1 MNIALYLA
9 FLIFYIICFCFM
21 YLKNT
26 ELISFS
32 VLFFLT
38 AIFITY
44 NINNI
49 YTFVTNYQLN
59 NNLYIS
65 LFSFLTSIF
74 GLGVPVIGF
83 LLIVPTTLY
92 VKTKN
97 EYQTGAPLYLSSKYK
112 HILNEFKMY
121 SIIIL
126 SFCFMVLTFFFY
138 KENIVRKKAFSLEF
152 TLCILAICSI
162 ISVLSY
168 YQFKRANDYA
178 KLRQK
183 DFLIAPSKN
192 EISSEYNCSPDMPVE
207 NPLIKDINGPVS
219 IKPIVSGVPIMTT
232 SAPTPATTST
242 PAPTMNPVEINAQEF
257 DNSRSILSEPTLKY
271 SEFCSLNNGD
281 VMSLLDSSKLS
292 FSNKAKF
299 TRLKK
304 GCNADKTSKVNS
316 IAQSMIANTSKGLSD
331 ASNFKAY
338 MKQNYN
344 PVNVQEKWMSENAPD
359 LK

>member
-1 MNIALYLA
+1 
-9 FLIFYIICFCFM
+9 M
-21 YLKNT
+21 YL
-26 ELISFS
+26 
-32 VLFFLT
+32 
-38 AIFITY
+38 
-44 NINNI
+44 
-49 YTFVTNYQLN
+49 
-59 NNLYIS
+59 
-65 LFSFLTSIF
+65 
-74 GLGVPVIGF
+74 
-83 LLIVPTTLY
+83 
-92 VKTKN
+92 KTKN
-97 EYQTGAPLYLSSKYK
+97 EYQTGEPLYLSSKYK
-112 HILNEFKMY
+112 HIINEFKMY
-121 SIIIL
+121 FIIIL

-152 TLCILAICSI
+152 TLFILAICSL
-162 ISVLSY
+162 ISVFSY
-168 YQFKRANDYA
+168 YQFKRVNDYA

-232 SAPTPATTST
+232 SAPTHAATTT
-242 PAPTMNPVEINAQEF
+242 PAPTINPIDINAQEF

-271 SEFCSLNNGD
+271 SEFCSLNSGD

-299 TRLKK
+299 TRLKQ
-304 GCNADKTSKVNS
+304 GCNADKTAKVNS
-316 IAQSMIANTSKGLSD
+316 IAQSMITNTGKGLND

-344 PVNVQEKWMSENAPD
+344 PVNVQEKWMSENTPD